1 MYFVNNYNLINNKIT
16 KLSKSVN
23 LIVVTKNQSISNISK
38 LVELGHLDFGE
49 NKVQEA
55 IDKWSSILSI
65 NNKIRLHFIGKLQS
79 NKAKQA
85 FSFFHCIHSLDNK
98 KLAKIFSDLEGSSGT
113 KIKYFIQVNI
123 GNELQKSG
131 VSLNEL
137 PELVSYCITEL
148 KLNIVG
154 LMCIPPV
161 NKKPDDFFVLLRSLN
176 IKNGFNDLS
185 MGMSSDFEKAIEHGS
200 TFVRVGSAIFKSV

>member
-1 MYFVNNYNLINNKIT
+1 M
-16 KLSKSVN
+16 
-23 LIVVTKNQSISNISK
+23 
-38 LVELGHLDFGE
+38 ELGHLDFGE

-65 NNKIRLHFIGKLQS
+65 DNKIRLHFIGKLQS

-85 FSFFHCIHSLDNK
+85 FSFFHYIHSLDNK
-98 KLAKIFSDLEGSSGT
+98 KLAKIFSDLEGSSGR

-148 KLNIVG
+148 NLNIVG

>member
-1 MYFVNNYNLINNKIT
+1 MHFVNNYKLINNKIT

-55 IDKWSSILSI
+55 IDKWSSILSS
-65 NNKIRLHFIGKLQS
+65 NDKIRLHFIGKLQS

-98 KLAKIFSDLEGSSGT
+98 KLAKIFSDLEGSSGR

-131 VSLNEL
+131 VSLNDLTEF
-137 PELVSYCITEL
+137 VSYCIKEL

-161 NKKPDDFFVLLRSLN
+161 NKKPDDFFVLLRTLN

-200 TFVRVGSAIFKSV
+200 TFVRVGSAIFMSV

>member
-65 NNKIRLHFIGKLQS
+65 DNKIRLHFIGKLQS

-85 FSFFHCIHSLDNK
+85 FSFFHYIHSLDNK
-98 KLAKIFSDLEGSSGT
+98 KLAKIFSDLEGSSGR

-148 KLNIVG
+148 NLNIVG

>member
-85 FSFFHCIHSLDNK
+85 FSFFHYIHSLDNK
-98 KLAKIFSDLEGSSGT
+98 KLAKIFSDLEGSSGR

-148 KLNIVG
+148 NLNIVG

-161 NKKPDDFFVLLRSLN
+161 NKKPDDFFVLLRALN
-176 IKNGFNDLS
+176 VKNGFNDLS